1 MAGLS
6 PPRPPAAAAAG
17 QWQEDFDAS
26 PSPPPPPPPPPVAAA
41 APPGAGGWQRRSLPD
56 LGALGGAGPAPVP
69 VFDGLAVRTTSEMA
83 GISPAAAAP
92 APPGHARS
100 RSWAEDFDSHGA
112 NGPVVV
118 RAPVAGV
125 GTGGAGPPGP
135 APLDL
140 GLLLEPEPPRHQR
153 DRSASGGEWGELA
166 AVRLGSGHVTPA
178 SLALAHLA
186 DAFALEMTLQAGAKH
201 EREVPGDARHREA
214 YGGQTAAEPGRRPP
228 EAPPPADPFGALGV
242 AVEMAE
248 GVLTGGVAAPGEVSD
263 RAVLDHLDR
272 LGNGSLQHGGG
283 ADLIELGPPVGAGPA
298 GPPEGDRRP
307 APWEP
312 FEAGGG
318 AAAGGGSGVER
329 ALHVD
334 FPGLVAA
341 PEGRTAPPPEF
352 DLIPA
357 AEIHV
362 TRRIGRGSY
371 GDVVHATWK
380 GTDVAVKVLNRLEVA
395 KAVDDFKREVSL
407 LTKLRHPNVVLFM
420 GANLAGPDMCIVMEY
435 CAQGSLYQVLRD
447 PAREKPDSATVL
459 R

>member
-6 PPRPPAAAAAG
+6 PPRPPPPAAAG

-26 PSPPPPPPPPPVAAA
+26 PSPPPPPAPAA
-41 APPGAGGWQRRSLPD
+41 APGGWQRRSLPD
-56 LGALGGAGPAPVP
+56 LGALGGLGPAAP
-69 VFDGLAVRTTSEMA
+69 A
-83 GISPAAAAP
+83 SPAAP

-112 NGPVVV
+112 NAPVVV

-125 GTGGAGPPGP
+125 GTGGAGPP

-140 GLLLEPEPPRHQR
+140 GLLQPAGETRHRR

-178 SLALAHLA
+178 SLAPAHLA

-201 EREVPGDARHREA
+201 EREVPGDAGHGEA
-214 YGGQTAAEPGRRPP
+214 HGGQPAAEPGRRPP

-242 AVEMAE
+242 AAEMAE

-283 ADLIELGPPVGAGPA
+283 PDLIELGPPAGGAGPA

-341 PEGRTAPPPEF
+341 PEGRTAPPREALAVPPVVDELGARRAGRAPGEPEF

-395 KAVDDFKREVSL
+395 KAVDDFKREVAL
-407 LTKLRHPNVVLFM
+407 LLRLRHPNVVLFM

-447 PAREKPDSATVL
+447 PAREKPDSAAVL